1 MIHSR
6 LILAVLA
13 SLAAPAFAG
22 SLNIVYKNDAG
33 TTIFSPSAAISNVDA
48 TKFLTWCHA
57 YYINTPSAS
66 TDSGCYNT
74 WSNDVFNQMKAS
86 VNGSIAATA
95 SATAAAGITPIV
107 VTPAQ

>member
-1 MIHSR
+1 MR
-6 LILAVLA
+6 TLLGLIAITLSSVAH
-13 SLAAPAFAG
+13 AG
-22 SLNIVYKNDAG
+22 SLNIIYKNDAG
-33 TTIFSPSAAISNVDA
+33 TTIFSPSAAISNADA

-66 TDSGCYNT
+66 TDAGCYNT
-74 WSNDVFNQMKAS
+74 WANDLFNQMKAN

-95 SATAAAGITPIV
+95 SATAATGITPIV